1 MLGKKI
7 TFNEF
12 ESISD
17 LQIMEICKNQLP
29 HLLRYEDKNSMAFS
43 IETRLPFLDYR
54 LVEFLISVRPA
65 YKLFKGWS
73 KYLLRKSMNNRL
85 PDKITWRKNKMGFE
99 LDEKE

>member
-54 LVEFLISVRPA
+54 LDDF
-65 YKLFKGWS
+65 
-73 KYLLRKSMNNRL
+73 
-85 PDKITWRKNKMGFE
+85 
-99 LDEKE
+99 

>member
-54 LVEFLISVRPA
+54 LVEFLISVR
-65 YKLFKGWS
+65 
-73 KYLLRKSMNNRL
+73 
-85 PDKITWRKNKMGFE
+85 
-99 LDEKE
+99 